1 MFELIGRAAPQTAA
15 TQGGLLA
22 PTAVGLDDRVAV
34 GLEFAQMLRKAEGEQ
49 APSHGTKDVVQDAPE
64 QRDTGG
70 GATVAEGE
78 EREEPV
84 EEREEAPAEE
94 DEEEVGEETATTDAA
109 ATAVAVAVE
118 VAPEL
123 TGESEADS
131 EGEAEREFAAVTPA
145 RIAASEGDEDVPL
158 ETDVEA
164 EGDEG
169 GVPMSQTPAV
179 ETDMG
184 NPLELLNFSELM
196 DPDLVVEKTPDQLIA
211 RISQAAATTAAP
223 QLQEELAE
231 TVMPQVIRSLATLV
245 REGGAEMRLQ
255 LKPADLGEIELRVR
269 TAEGIVRGEMMV
281 QHPEVKQLLEHQVDR
296 LKSALAAQGLELEGF
311 DVNVDRDPQYAAAE
325 AEQNRRDGRRQ
336 RVADNAPAV
345 APVPV
350 AVSVGDHAV
359 DFTT

>member
-1 MFELIGRAAPQTAA
+1 
-15 TQGGLLA
+15 
-22 PTAVGLDDRVAV
+22 
-34 GLEFAQMLRKAEGEQ
+34 
-49 APSHGTKDVVQDAPE
+49 VQDAPAHRE
-64 QRDTGG
+64 TGG
-70 GATVAEGE
+70 GLTVAQGEERQDAPVE
-78 EREEPV
+78 EREEAPVEEREEAPV

-94 DEEEVGEETATTDAA
+94 GEEDVAEETATTDAA
-109 ATAVAVAVE
+109 ATAAAVAVE
-118 VAPEL
+118 VAPQR
-123 TGESEADS
+123 TGEGVAESGGES

-145 RIAASEGDEDVPL
+145 RIAASAGDEDVPL

-231 TVMPQVIRSLATLV
+231 TVLPQVIRSLATLV

-281 QHPEVKQLLEHQVDR
+281 QHPEVKQLLEHQIDR

-325 AEQNRRDGRRQ
+325 AGQNRRDGRRQ
-336 RVADNAPAV
+336 RVADNAPAA